1 MADTYSIKAILSA
14 KDAGFTTRM
23 NNARSTL
30 ANLKSTVTSGI
41 GFGVMMGAGQK
52 AFSVLSGGFSAL
64 KNTAIDSGMSFESAM
79 SSVSAISG
87 AAGENLAKLTDK
99 AKQMGATT
107 QYSATEAANAME
119 YMAMAGWKTEDM
131 ISGID
136 GIMNLAAASG
146 ADLAR
151 TSDIVTDSLTA
162 FGRTAKDSGRFADVM
177 AAASANANTN
187 VEMMGETFKYAGAA
201 AGAMGYTIEDMAVAT
216 GLMAN
221 SGIKGSEAGT
231 ALRSTITRLAKPTKE
246 SAEAME
252 ALGISITDSKG
263 DMKSFGTIMKDMR
276 NGMRG
281 MTKDQKA
288 AYAAMLGG
296 QEAMSGIL
304 AIANASEE
312 DFNKLS
318 DAINN
323 STDAAK
329 NMAKVKLDN
338 LKGDVTIL
346 KSGVEGLGITIF
358 SQLSGGF
365 RSATQ
370 SATEFIGT
378 LNTKLAEGK
387 GIETFV
393 NKVSDMGERAKP
405 YFYILKN
412 SAVELKDAFSSAI
425 SAVSSELG
433 KLTGSLND
441 TKNISTFWD
450 VVSSGTDTLKSFA
463 GFMEKHADVIAK
475 VITMLPKLII
485 AYQGFKI
492 LKTAA
497 PLLNFFAGGLTTV
510 ATVVGKGLA
519 GKLFGVS
526 KGQEQVGKSSSNSS
540 TKILTSAKAFMMMGV
555 GVLAVAAGFGIMAYS
570 AVQLANSGGL
580 AIGVMA
586 GMVGAVA
593 ALGAGMTVMINSISP
608 GPAKLKAIAVTM
620 LAFGAAVLM
629 VSAGFA
635 IMAQSSIALA
645 NAGAPAITIMFGMVG
660 AMAGLM
666 VVAGLVGQQLT
677 AGAVGLVAFGAAVL
691 IAGAGM
697 YLMASA
703 AIALSEAGTP
713 AIACM
718 FGMVGAMAGLMVL
731 AAALGPALT
740 AGAVGMIAFGVALV
754 LVATSALIGAAAL
767 AVVAAVLPTI
777 ASYGASGAIAI
788 AQLGASMVVFG
799 AGTAVAGAGC
809 IVLAA
814 GLITVGA
821 GAVVAGAGFVV
832 LTAGLIACSA
842 GVVVLAASL
851 KLVNSSMKSIASN
864 AKSAQKSLTSMVGS
878 VNIVNAGLDAL
889 GNKAK
894 SAISKL
900 ISHFSKAESKAQS
913 SGQAVGNN
921 FNSGVQSGMSRAIST
936 ANTMSI
942 SVTSAMRSAS
952 SGAYSSG
959 VYIGTGLAN
968 GMASQIGYV
977 RSVAA
982 QLASAAEAAIR
993 AKARIHSP
1001 SKVTDKLG
1009 GYYGIGWVNGI
1020 LDKVRMAKQAAEKLV
1035 NIPKLVPAVDM
1046 GLSGYS
1052 FNDQL
1057 NDEYSYG
1064 NSGVYTIYVP
1074 VELDGRE
1081 MAKATATYTQEE
1093 LEKIDTRNRRK
1104 KGNR

>member
-1 MADTYSIKAILSA
+1 M
-14 KDAGFTTRM
+14 
-23 NNARSTL
+23 
-30 ANLKSTVTSGI
+30 
-41 GFGVMMGAGQK
+41 
-52 AFSVLSGGFSAL
+52 

>member
-14 KDAGFTTRM
+14 KDAGFTPRM

-52 AFSVLSGGFSAL
+52 AFDVISSGVSGIISDLGEASSTWKTFQGNMEMTGKSADEIKNVKKEL
-64 KNTAIDSGMSFESAM
+64 QDFATATIYSASDMASTYAQLEAVGTKNTTKLVKGFGGLASAAENPKQAMRTLSQQATQMAAKPKVAWEDFKLMLEQTPAGIAAI
-79 SSVSAISG
+79 
-87 AAGENLAKLTDK
+87 
-99 AKQMGATT
+99 AKQMGMTT
-107 QYSATEAANAME
+107 SELIKNVQDGTVATE
-119 YMAMAGWKTEDM
+119 
-131 ISGID
+131 
-136 GIMNLAAASG
+136 
-146 ADLAR
+146 
-151 TSDIVTDSLTA
+151 
-162 FGRTAKDSGRFADVM
+162 
-177 AAASANANTN
+177 
-187 VEMMGETFKYAGAA
+187 
-201 AGAMGYTIEDMAVAT
+201 
-216 GLMAN
+216 
-221 SGIKGSEAGT
+221 
-231 ALRSTITRLAKPTKE
+231 
-246 SAEAME
+246 
-252 ALGISITDSKG
+252 
-263 DMKSFGTIMKDMR
+263 
-276 NGMRG
+276 
-281 MTKDQKA
+281 
-288 AYAAMLGG
+288 
-296 QEAMSGIL
+296 
-304 AIANASEE
+304 
-312 DFNKLS
+312 DFF
-318 DAINN
+318 D
-323 STDAAK
+323 
-329 NMAKVKLDN
+329 
-338 LKGDVTIL
+338 
-346 KSGVEGLGITIF
+346 
-358 SQLSGGF
+358 
-365 RSATQ
+365 
-370 SATEFIGT
+370 
-378 LNTKLAEGK
+378 
-387 GIETFV
+387 
-393 NKVSDMGERAKP
+393 
-405 YFYILKN
+405 
-412 SAVELKDAFSSAI
+412 AI
-425 SAVSSELG
+425 SAVGTNDAFTKLATEYKTVGQAMDGLTETATTKLQPSFDKLSGYGIRAVEKITSAFDRIDGDALAAKIGTGVEIVGRYWNELTTNMQGVGTAFRDAFSAIGDSFSEVSG
-433 KLTGSLND
+433 EIGSD
-441 TKNISTFWD
+441 TSIESFGDD
-450 VVSSGTDTLKSFA
+450 VKVAAGYLKTFA
-463 GFMEKHADVIAK
+463 GFLENNADKIAL
-475 VITMLPKLII
+475 VMQHLPQLLV

-526 KGQEQVGKSSSNSS
+526 KGQEQVGKSSSKSS

-555 GVLAVAAGFGIMAYS
+555 GVLAVAAGFGIIAYS

-586 GMVGAVA
+586 GMAGAVA

-645 NAGAPAITIMFGMVG
+645 NAGAPAIATMFGMVG

-718 FGMVGAMAGLMVL
+718 FGMVGVMAGLMVL

-864 AKSAQKSLTSMVGS
+864 AKPAQKSLTNMVGS

-921 FNSGVQSGMSRAIST
+921 FNSGVQSGMSRAVST

-959 VYIGTGLAN
+959 VYIGAGLAN

-1001 SKVTDKLG
+1001 SKVSGKLG
-1009 GYYGIGWVNGI
+1009 GYWGIGWVNGI

-1057 NDEYSYG
+1057 NDEYCYG
-1064 NSGVYTIYVP
+1064 SGGAVYTIYVP

-1081 MAKATATYTQEE
+1081 VAKATATYTQEE

>member
-52 AFSVLSGGFSAL
+52 AFDVISSGVSGIISDLGEASSTWKTFQGNMEMTGKSADEIKNVKKEL
-64 KNTAIDSGMSFESAM
+64 QDFATATIYSASDMASTYAQLEAVGTKNTTKLVKGFGGLASAAENPKQAMRTLSQQATQMAAKPKVAWEDFKLMLEQAPAGIAAI
-79 SSVSAISG
+79 
-87 AAGENLAKLTDK
+87 
-99 AKQMGATT
+99 AKQMGMTT
-107 QYSATEAANAME
+107 SELIKNVQDGTVATE
-119 YMAMAGWKTEDM
+119 
-131 ISGID
+131 
-136 GIMNLAAASG
+136 
-146 ADLAR
+146 
-151 TSDIVTDSLTA
+151 
-162 FGRTAKDSGRFADVM
+162 
-177 AAASANANTN
+177 
-187 VEMMGETFKYAGAA
+187 
-201 AGAMGYTIEDMAVAT
+201 
-216 GLMAN
+216 
-221 SGIKGSEAGT
+221 
-231 ALRSTITRLAKPTKE
+231 
-246 SAEAME
+246 
-252 ALGISITDSKG
+252 
-263 DMKSFGTIMKDMR
+263 
-276 NGMRG
+276 
-281 MTKDQKA
+281 
-288 AYAAMLGG
+288 
-296 QEAMSGIL
+296 
-304 AIANASEE
+304 
-312 DFNKLS
+312 DFF
-318 DAINN
+318 D
-323 STDAAK
+323 
-329 NMAKVKLDN
+329 
-338 LKGDVTIL
+338 
-346 KSGVEGLGITIF
+346 
-358 SQLSGGF
+358 
-365 RSATQ
+365 
-370 SATEFIGT
+370 
-378 LNTKLAEGK
+378 
-387 GIETFV
+387 
-393 NKVSDMGERAKP
+393 
-405 YFYILKN
+405 
-412 SAVELKDAFSSAI
+412 AI
-425 SAVSSELG
+425 SAVG
-433 KLTGSLND
+433 TNDAFTKLATEYKTVGQAMDGLTETAT
-441 TKNISTFWD
+441 TKLQPSFDKLSGYGIRAVEKITSTFDRIDGDALAAKIGTGVEIVGRYWNELTTNMQGVGTAFRDAFSAIGDSFSEVSGEIGSDTSIESFGDD
-450 VVSSGTDTLKSFA
+450 VKIAAGYLKMFA
-463 GFMEKHADVIAK
+463 GFLENNADKIAL
-475 VITMLPKLII
+475 VMQHLPQLLV

-510 ATVVGKGLA
+510 ATVAGKGLA

-526 KGQEQVGKSSSNSS
+526 KGQEQVGKSSSKSS

-555 GVLAVAAGFGIMAYS
+555 GVLAVAAGFGIIAYS

-645 NAGAPAITIMFGMVG
+645 NAGAPAIAT
-660 AMAGLM
+660 
-666 VVAGLVGQQLT
+666 
-677 AGAVGLVAFGAAVL
+677 
-691 IAGAGM
+691 
-697 YLMASA
+697 
-703 AIALSEAGTP
+703 
-713 AIACM
+713 M

-767 AVVAAVLPTI
+767 AAVAAVLPTI

-921 FNSGVQSGMSRAIST
+921 FNSGVQSGMSRAVST

-1057 NDEYSYG
+1057 NDEYCYG
-1064 NSGVYTIYVP
+1064 SGGAVYTIYVP

-1104 KGNR
+1104 RGNR